1 MSPAVTV
8 NKVLEEIDQLDI
20 DDRNYIHQILSYRL
34 IEAERSRI
42 AKRALEAEENY
53 SQGNVRSGSV
63 RDLFND
69 LND

>member
-1 MSPAVTV
+1 MSTTITV

-34 IEAERSRI
+34 IDAERLRI

-53 SQGNVRSGSV
+53 SQGQVRSGSV
-63 RDLFND
+63 ND
-69 LND
+69 LLSELND